1 MLKQTANS
9 VTAKLT
15 ATRTKMQAASFLVCL
30 VLASSV
36 LLAQQGAAKFS
47 YPARVVQE
55 DSCPS
60 SEQREAIRSG
70 INGELNTLLQ
80 DFVAPPLSPCG
91 GLGWRRVAYVNTTE
105 TNSCPS
111 PWQLTTLAGKR
122 LCTIP
127 SSYRNYDTCSFVTFD
142 ISNLPY
148 DQVCGRIIGYQHG
161 ATGAFRS
168 RSYSISQQYVTGVSV
183 RHSSTHIW
191 TFASGLA
198 EITHT
203 SLPSLCPCSLN
214 STNGARKPS
223 FVGDN
228 YFCDT
233 GTMVY
238 NRPNF
243 LFTGDPLW
251 DGQGCGPNNNCCTFN
266 SPPWF
271 NVRLSSP
278 TTENIQVG
286 ICRNSQAT
294 TPLELVVIYV
304 R

>member
-1 MLKQTANS
+1 
-9 VTAKLT
+9 
-15 ATRTKMQAASFLVCL
+15 MQAASIL

-36 LLAQQGAAKFS
+36 FLAQQGATKFS

-60 SEQREAIRSG
+60 SEQREATRSG
-70 INGELNTLLQ
+70 IDGELNTLLQ

-91 GLGWRRVAYVNTTE
+91 GLGWRRVADVNMTG

-127 SSYRNYDTCSFVTFD
+127 SYYQNRDICSSVTFNTG
-142 ISNLPY
+142 NLPY
-148 DQVCGRIIGYQHG
+148 NQVCGRIVGYQNG

-168 RSYSISQQYVTGVSV
+168 RSYSINQQYVTGVSV
-183 RHSSTHIW
+183 KHGSTHIW

-203 SLPSLCPCSLN
+203 SFSNLCPCSLN
-214 STNGARKPS
+214 STNGALKPS
-223 FVGDN
+223 FVRDN

-238 NRPNF
+238 NRPTV

-278 TTENIQVG
+278 TTESIQVG

-294 TPLELVVIYV
+294 TPLELVLIYV
-304 R
+304 RWTQF